1 MGDRERGLRQLYEFR
16 KQVWG
21 GMYYQSAGKIQNLGP
36 YVRQDVLARLNSSCG
51 IFREELGCRLN
62 WIKGVQGNMLQ
73 GGAKSCKFG
82 RYPGNP
88 ERPEESNARRSNGG
102 FFTALRN
109 FTVEIEKNTHDNQ
122 QMNRKFVAIQQQME
136 GMGKEAQVEF
146 GKSINSVALR
156 FDSRSGGKSTDQA
169 TSLNEWVKSEGV
181 RNTSMS

>member
-88 ERPEESNARRSNGG
+88 ERPEESNARRNNGG
-102 FFTALRN
+102 VLYRVAKF
-109 FTVEIEKNTHDNQ
+109 DGG
-122 QMNRKFVAIQQQME
+122 NRKEHPGQPTNEPKFEAIQPQME
-136 GMGKEAQVEF
+136 GMGPPRT
-146 GKSINSVALR
+146 VA
-156 FDSRSGGKSTDQA
+156 
-169 TSLNEWVKSEGV
+169 
-181 RNTSMS
+181 